1 MSSIIAK
8 PLPVTVVSMVRFL
21 RRRPLAQRAVA
32 ARVRLSPGLRGAGR
46 GPALHYQPSLLGHG
60 EGTLLS

>member
-1 MSSIIAK
+1 
-8 PLPVTVVSMVRFL
+8 MVRFL